1 MTVSYDIIPYEGGE
15 EAARVSAGLCLNLNH
30 AIHFSDLF
38 IFFIGCSSSSSSSSS
53 SSVPP
58 ARLRAASLQL
68 WAGRRTG
75 WLSVSLALG
84 VATVTVV
91 CWQMASTSRSNTWE
105 TLWFKTELA
114 SRNRNPAAY
123 CARRGSSNC
132 VMEDTIE
139 VILQDRDREFL
150 RPQTSP
156 TLAGLAGALLASLY
170 GLWTMFALPGF
181 RRVPI
186 RLKVPYLPS
195 SVAQT
200 TNVMKLLEGREGPLA
215 DLGSGDGRLV
225 LAACSMGMQCTGFE
239 INSLLLAYSRCR
251 ALWRGVAPSQ
261 AQFIN
266 SDFWKTDLS
275 RYRNVTVFLAP
286 GVGSGLDQVWAY
298 DITGDLTTTHTPAP
312 PTRCPPAANQSQQI
326 LHH

>member
-1 MTVSYDIIPYEGGE
+1 MSDGNYYTISPT
-15 EAARVSAGLCLNLNH
+15 GLG
-30 AIHFSDLF
+30 IE
-38 IFFIGCSSSSSSSSS
+38 
-53 SSVPP
+53 
-58 ARLRAASLQL
+58 
-68 WAGRRTG
+68 
-75 WLSVSLALG
+75 LSVTAF
-84 VATVTVV
+84 V
-91 CWQMASTSRSNTWE
+91 RSELVE
-105 TLWFKTELA
+105 THF
-114 SRNRNPAAY
+114 RY
-123 CARRGSSNC
+123 CALRGSSNC

-139 VILQDRDREFL
+139 VILQDRDRELL

-156 TLAGLAGALLASLY
+156 TLAGLAGALLAGLY

-181 RRVPI
+181 RKVPI

-200 TNVMKLLEGREGPLA
+200 NNVMKLLEGREGPLA

-286 GVGSGLDQVWAY
+286 GVMEVLEEKLLKELPCGARVVACRFPFPSWAPSASEGSGLDQVWAY
-298 DITGDLTTTHTPAP
+298 DITADLTATHTPAP